1 MKHVICPVC
10 GGNCVRN
17 GKTKSGSQRC
27 TFHAFID
34 EIGEKPSTN
43 NQIEGGVNARLREAL
58 RNHRVNQQKALRHGA
73 GTMQQRLYFLK
84 KKYVS
89 G

>member
-17 GKTKSGSQRC
+17 GKTKSGK
-27 TFHAFID
+27 I
-34 EIGEKPSTN
+34 PSTN